1 MCFMCDCA
9 REAVN
14 KTKKTESLKLG
25 KRATKGLSEEKG
37 QNMDSVGLVKAQSN
51 AHLFTSTFHAD
62 VDTALSVGLWVSC
75 LHSNHPSFQF
85 SFTPGCI
92 L

>member
-1 MCFMCDCA
+1 MIVQD
-9 REAVN
+9 
-14 KTKKTESLKLG
+14 KQLIKPKKTESLKLG
-25 KRATKGLSEEKG
+25 KTATKGLSEEIG

-62 VDTALSVGLWVSC
+62 VDTALSVGAVGVL
-75 LHSNHPSFQF
+75 LA
-85 SFTPGCI
+85 

>member
-1 MCFMCDCA
+1 MTNGGSVISECVSCVIVQDKQLI
-9 REAVN
+9 
-14 KTKKTESLKLG
+14 KTKNKKTESLKLG
-25 KRATKGLSEEKG
+25 KTATKGLSEERG

-62 VDTALSVGLWVSC
+62 VDTALSVGAVGVL
-75 LHSNHPSFQF
+75 LA
-85 SFTPGCI
+85 

>member
-1 MCFMCDCA
+1 MTNGGSVISECVSCVIVQDKQLIKQKK
-9 REAVN
+9 N
-14 KTKKTESLKLG
+14 KKTESLKLG
-25 KRATKGLSEEKG
+25 KTATKGLSEERG

-62 VDTALSVGLWVSC
+62 VDTALSVGAVGVL
-75 LHSNHPSFQF
+75 LA
-85 SFTPGCI
+85 

>member
-1 MCFMCDCA
+1 MCFICDCA
-9 REAVN
+9 RQAVN
-14 KTKKTESLKLG
+14 KTKKKKQSLKLG
-25 KRATKGLSEEKG
+25 KTATKGLSEEIG

-62 VDTALSVGLWVSC
+62 VDTALSVGAVGVL
-75 LHSNHPSFQF
+75 LA
-85 SFTPGCI
+85 